1 VLQSQSHKGKISL
14 SSSAQ
19 ANPYK
24 PTDLMK
30 RKTKMVYD
38 DDQET
43 CHFMGTM
50 MATSA
55 KNFDIKL
62 KKQLD

>member
-1 VLQSQSHKGKISL
+1 
-14 SSSAQ
+14 
-19 ANPYK
+19 
-24 PTDLMK
+24 
-30 RKTKMVYD
+30 MVYD

>member
-1 VLQSQSHKGKISL
+1 
-14 SSSAQ
+14 
-19 ANPYK
+19 
-24 PTDLMK
+24 
-30 RKTKMVYD
+30 MVYD

-55 KNFDIKL
+55 KKFDIKL

>member
-1 VLQSQSHKGKISL
+1 MIS
-14 SSSAQ
+14 
-19 ANPYK
+19 
-24 PTDLMK
+24 
-30 RKTKMVYD
+30 D
-38 DDQET
+38 DDRET

-55 KNFDIKL
+55 KKFHIKL

>member
-1 VLQSQSHKGKISL
+1 
-14 SSSAQ
+14 
-19 ANPYK
+19 
-24 PTDLMK
+24 MK

-55 KNFDIKL
+55 KKFDIKL